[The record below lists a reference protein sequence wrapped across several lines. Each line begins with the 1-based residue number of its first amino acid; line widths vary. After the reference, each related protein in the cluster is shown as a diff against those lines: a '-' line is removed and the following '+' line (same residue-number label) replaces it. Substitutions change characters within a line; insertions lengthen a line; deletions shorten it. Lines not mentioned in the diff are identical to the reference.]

1 METSRVFTA
10 ACVAIIATGTL
21 ALGGCGSGDDAGTS
35 TEHPDANAGAADG
48 GPAAAT
54 TDANGPSTEAGSD
67 CASGTASA
75 VRDGATATVLA
86 SNQSAP
92 SAIAVDSTSV
102 YWTDLGP
109 LGGGKAAIR
118 LPGSVMK
125 VPIGGGA
132 PIELAAM
139 QIWPGAIAVDATN
152 VYWTTGSGP
161 YPPAVADGGV
171 EGGAVS
177 KVPLGGGTAVT
188 LVSAPLPGGIAIDAN
203 SLYWTNRALPGDDA
217 YADDADGTVTQT
229 PLDGGTG
236 VTLAT
241 GQNWPTAIAVDA
253 TNVYWTNA
261 GGARSTHGAVLTAP
275 IGGGQVTVLASGQ
288 DRPVAIALLG
298 DNVYWLNA
306 GQDTTNLMGEV
317 RVVPKAGGTP
327 ILLATALAPVGLAA
341 GAKAV
346 YWTDNAIANDDV
358 FAVPL
363 GGGCAVSLPWGSGL
377 ALGLAVT
384 STSLYWTTY
393 EGAVM
398 TLPIE

>member
-1 METSRVFTA
+1 MGTSKVLTA
-10 ACVAIIATGTL
+10 AYFASIATGTL
-21 ALGGCGSGDDAGTS
+21 ALGGCGSGDAATS
-35 TEHPDANAGAADG
+35 TERPDAQGGAADG
-48 GPAAAT
+48 GLADAT

-67 CASGTASA
+67 CATAFA
-75 VRDGATATVLA
+75 VREGATATVLA
-86 SNQSAP
+86 SNQSDP

-102 YWTDLGP
+102 YWTNLGP

-132 PIELAAM
+132 PIELAAT
-139 QIWPGAIAVDATN
+139 QVWPGAIAIDATN

-161 YPPAVADGGV
+161 SPTTGADGGV

-177 KVPLGGGTAVT
+177 KVPLDGGTAVT
-188 LVSAPLPGGIAIDAN
+188 LVSAPLPGGIAVDAN
-203 SLYWTNRALPGDDA
+203 ILFWTNRALPGDDP
-217 YADDADGTVTQT
+217 YADNTDGTVTQT
-229 PLDGGTG
+229 PLDGGTT

-253 TNVYWTNA
+253 SNVYWTNA
-261 GGARSTHGAVLTAP
+261 GGLNSTNGAVLAAP
-275 IGGGQVTVLASGQ
+275 IGGGQATVLASRQ
-288 DRPVAIALLG
+288 DRPVAIALQG
-298 DNVYWLNA
+298 DNVYWLNG

-327 ILLATALAPVGLAA
+327 VLLATAYAPAGLAA
-341 GAKAV
+341 GARAV
-346 YWTDNAIANDDV
+346 YWSDDAISNDDV

-363 GGGCAVSLPWGSGL
+363 GGGCTVSLPWGSGL
-377 ALGLAVT
+377 AGGLAAT

>member
-1 METSRVFTA
+1 MGTSKVFTT
-10 ACVAIIATGTL
+10 ACFASIATGTL
-21 ALGGCGSGDDAGTS
+21 ALGGCGSGDAATS
-35 TEHPDANAGAADG
+35 TERPDAQGGAADVG
-48 GPAAAT
+48 LADAT

-67 CASGTASA
+67 CASGTGFA
-75 VRDGATATVLA
+75 VRDSVTATVLA
-86 SNQSAP
+86 SNQSDP

-132 PIELAAM
+132 PIELAAT
-139 QIWPGAIAVDATN
+139 QVWPGAIAVDAAN

-161 YPPAVADGGV
+161 YPPALADGGV

-177 KVPLGGGTAVT
+177 KVPLDGGTAVT
-188 LVSAPLPGGIAIDAN
+188 LVSAPMPGGIAVDAN
-203 SLYWTNRALPGDDA
+203 SLYWTNRALPGDDP
-217 YADDADGTVTQT
+217 YADDTGGTVTQT
-229 PLDGGTG
+229 PLDGGSS

-261 GGARSTHGAVLTAP
+261 GGWNSTNGAVLTAP

-288 DRPVAIALLG
+288 DRPVAIALQG

-306 GQDTTNLMGEV
+306 GQNTTNLMGEV

-327 ILLATALAPVGLAA
+327 VLLATAFAPVGLAA
-341 GAKAV
+341 GARAV

-363 GGGCAVSLPWGSGL
+363 GGGCTVSLPWGSGL

-398 TLPIE
+398 TLSIE